1 MSKDLE
7 RKESVAISIVMPAYN
22 AEKYIREAVDSIMC
36 QSFTDFECI
45 IIDDGSTDSTRDII
59 CSYDDERIILIENRH
74 DFIGSLNLGLK
85 TSRGKY
91 IARMDADD
99 IMHPDRLKIQY
110 AIMEA
115 ESSII
120 VCGTWIQHVGE
131 SVPPKSIVG
140 SESGLVEYPL
150 LQFLKGNFM
159 YHPTAMIRKCFL
171 MENQLSYEDYAY
183 AENLKLW
190 TEIAKLGGTF
200 YIDNQPLLYYRITGT
215 QVTNQKRDEQKVT
228 AERIL
233 LEIVNYLLDKNKE
246 NFPILAEGFAS
257 LSKLQADNLLD
268 FREVL
273 DITRRIILKNKN
285 KLQLA

>member
-120 VCGTWIQHVGE
+120 VCGTWMQHVGE

-159 YHPTAMIRKCFL
+159 YHPTAMIRRSFL

-183 AENLKLW
+183 AEDLKLW

-215 QVTNQKRDEQKVT
+215 QVTNQKKEEQKAT
-228 AERIL
+228 SKQIL
-233 LEIVNYLLDKNKE
+233 LETLNWLLDKNKE
-246 NFPILAEGFAS
+246 NYPELKDSFKS
-257 LSKLQADNLLD
+257 LIKLQEKDLISFNG
-268 FREVL
+268 
-273 DITRRIILKNKN
+273 ILQILQKIFVINKN
-285 KLQLA
+285 KLNLA

>member
-22 AEKYIREAVDSIMC
+22 PEKYIREAVDSIMC

-120 VCGTWIQHVGE
+120 VCGTWMQHVGE

-159 YHPTAMIRKCFL
+159 YHPTAMIRRSFL

-183 AENLKLW
+183 AEDLKLW

-215 QVTNQKRDEQKVT
+215 QVTNQKKEEQKAT
-228 AERIL
+228 SKQIL
-233 LEIVNYLLDKNKE
+233 LETLNWLLDKNKE
-246 NFPILAEGFAS
+246 NYPELKDSFKS
-257 LSKLQADNLLD
+257 LIKLQEKDLISFNG
-268 FREVL
+268 
-273 DITRRIILKNKN
+273 ILQILQKIFVINKN
-285 KLQLA
+285 KLNLA